1 MSLNMALALAYIP
14 YGGKRGIMLGYV
26 MHAWRKLGA
35 FATIGIVTVSLT
47 VLAGC
52 AGQEAE
58 QPASGQAA
66 QAEAT
71 VEVDDVMT
79 EAVSDVPADNAES
92 SSANQA
98 ESAEAKANSSTDAE
112 KRADAE
118 ALRAQL
124 GIVEDYRAEFSHGPK
139 GADYQRYIML
149 HDTESDADPL
159 TIVDYWDGA
168 DNGVAAHFVV
178 GKDGTIVQ
186 CVPLDE
192 IAHHAGYG
200 DAGHN
205 DRYGLVEDGRD
216 DMVGTVPIGSWAPDY
231 GMNAYSVG
239 IEMVHVGG
247 EGTYP
252 EAQLEA
258 VDALIAYIDAYYGF
272 ESEIVDHKAWRTG
285 NSDTSA
291 EFADYLANYQSS
303 RAHA

>member
-1 MSLNMALALAYIP
+1 MVEFARIIMQKRVTGMRQNFGFLIVAGAAVVSLALLP
-14 YGGKRGIMLGYV
+14 
-26 MHAWRKLGA
+26 
-35 FATIGIVTVSLT
+35 
-47 VLAGC
+47 GC
-52 AGQEAE
+52 VAQEAE
-58 QPASGQAA
+58 QPASERAA

-71 VEVDDVMT
+71 VEVDDAMT
-79 EAVSDVPADNAES
+79 EAVSDVPTDNAES

-98 ESAEAKANSSTDAE
+98 ESAKANASSSTDTE

-124 GIVEDYRAEFSHGPK
+124 GIVEDYRAEFSHGSK

-159 TIVDYWDGA
+159 AIVDYWDGA

-247 EGTYP
+247 EGAYP

-303 RAHA
+303 RVHA

>member
-1 MSLNMALALAYIP
+1 MPKRFAFLCGRGVQAVALCVALAS
-14 YGGKRGIMLGYV
+14 GV
-26 MHAWRKLGA
+26 
-35 FATIGIVTVSLT
+35 
-47 VLAGC
+47 VLSGC
-52 AGQEAE
+52 AGQ
-58 QPASGQAA
+58 QAA
-66 QAEAT
+66 QPETEQAPQFQTT
-71 VEVDDVMT
+71 VEVNDILAEEEST
-79 EAVSDVPADNAES
+79 ASSEAEPTALSSEES
-92 SSANQA
+92 SG
-98 ESAEAKANSSTDAE
+98 EEADE
-112 KRADAE
+112 LPDAE

-124 GIVEDYRAEFSHGPK
+124 GIVEDYRAEFSHGSK

-159 TIVDYWDGA
+159 TIVDYWDDA

-216 DMVGTVPIGSWAPDY
+216 DMVGTVPIGSWVPDY

-247 EGTYP
+247 EGAYP

-291 EFADYLANYQSS
+291 EFVDYLANYQSS
-303 RAHA
+303 RVHA

>member
-1 MSLNMALALAYIP
+1 MHNRITDMRQKFGFLIVVGVAL
-14 YGGKRGIMLGYV
+14 
-26 MHAWRKLGA
+26 
-35 FATIGIVTVSLT
+35 VSLAT
-47 VLAGC
+47 LSGC
-52 AGQEAE
+52 AAQQAE
-58 QPASGQAA
+58 QAETEQAP
-66 QAEAT
+66 QFQTT
-71 VEVDDVMT
+71 VEVNDVLAEEEST
-79 EAVSDVPADNAES
+79 ASSEAEPVAS
-92 SSANQA
+92 SSE
-98 ESAEAKANSSTDAE
+98 ESSSTDAE

-124 GIVEDYRAEFSHGPK
+124 GIVEDYRAEFSHGSK

-252 EAQLEA
+252 DAQLEA

-303 RAHA
+303 RVHA

>member
-1 MSLNMALALAYIP
+1 
-14 YGGKRGIMLGYV
+14 
-26 MHAWRKLGA
+26 
-35 FATIGIVTVSLT
+35 
-47 VLAGC
+47 
-52 AGQEAE
+52 
-58 QPASGQAA
+58 
-66 QAEAT
+66 
-71 VEVDDVMT
+71 MT

>member
-1 MSLNMALALAYIP
+1 
-14 YGGKRGIMLGYV
+14 MLGYV

-52 AGQEAE
+52 AAQEAE
-58 QPASGQAA
+58 QPESGQAA

-71 VEVDDVMT
+71 VEVDDVVT

-92 SSANQA
+92 SSVNQA
-98 ESAEAKANSSTDAE
+98 ESAEAKASSSADVE

-168 DNGVAAHFVV
+168 DIARLAAWARDAIPSGGHLLLVHWTGDTDYPKSGDDAVAELRS
-178 GKDGTIVQ
+178 G
-186 CVPLDE
+186 L
-192 IAHHAGYG
+192 G
-200 DAGHN
+200 DAVEVVREERRE
-205 DRYGLVEDGRD
+205 RYRLD
-216 DMVGTVPIGSWAPDY
+216 
-231 GMNAYSVG
+231 
-239 IEMVHVGG
+239 
-247 EGTYP
+247 
-252 EAQLEA
+252 L
-258 VDALIAYIDAYYGF
+258 
-272 ESEIVDHKAWRTG
+272 WR
-285 NSDTSA
+285 
-291 EFADYLANYQSS
+291 
-303 RAHA
+303 RR

>member
-1 MSLNMALALAYIP
+1 MVEFARIIMQKRVTGMRQNFGFLIVAGAAVVSLALLP
-14 YGGKRGIMLGYV
+14 
-26 MHAWRKLGA
+26 
-35 FATIGIVTVSLT
+35 
-47 VLAGC
+47 GC
-52 AGQEAE
+52 VAQEAE
-58 QPASGQAA
+58 QPASERAA

-71 VEVDDVMT
+71 VEVDDAMT
-79 EAVSDVPADNAES
+79 EAVSDVPTDNAES

-98 ESAEAKANSSTDAE
+98 ESAKANASSSTDTE

-124 GIVEDYRAEFSHGPK
+124 GIVEDYRAEFSHGSK

-247 EGTYP
+247 EGAYP

-285 NSDTSA
+285 NSDTAA

-303 RAHA
+303 RVHA